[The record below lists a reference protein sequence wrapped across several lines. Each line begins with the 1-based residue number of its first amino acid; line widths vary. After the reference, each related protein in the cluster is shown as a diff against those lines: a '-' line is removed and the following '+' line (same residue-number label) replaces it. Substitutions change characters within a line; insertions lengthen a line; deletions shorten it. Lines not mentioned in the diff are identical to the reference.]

1 MVLIRLAL
9 EAREIDFREAN
20 AKIENRNL
28 KTSVHTAS
36 RDSKQNPKIAENGP
50 LAFRSKRLSESLL
63 TSRSRINLDGEAFW
77 RSARCFNFL
86 VFPMNLT

>member
-1 MVLIRLAL
+1 MASRKDTMVLIRLAL
-9 EAREIDFREAN
+9 QAREIDIREAN

-63 TSRSRINLDGEAFW
+63 TSRSHINLDGEAF
-77 RSARCFNFL
+77 
-86 VFPMNLT
+86 